1 MSAIGQERPA
11 TPPNMMPPARGS
23 ERLWRSD
30 RRPRVPRNFASTAI
44 AISSGSMSGGS
55 TKSAGSAGSST
66 RERAGAAGPPCHRSA
81 SRNRLPGDAAL
92 LNVGIVARGRSSR
105 RSAQAAVDGLP
116 RVRREADRPQCPRLA
131 REKFLGHSP
140 RCPPLPREQCTGQ
153 NRPNVLL
160 SREEFSGQNSRPHS
174 PDLVRHM
181 ECCDRDGSELSHM
194 ALPNSASGTLVV
206 DKPGREATRWPPA
219 PSHEHAA
226 SATRLAPL
234 VNGGTTAGCSAPRWR
249 TTAEHDLRSAAP
261 LPARPRKGESL
272 LCRCA
277 VALNRGNLPLAPPPK
292 YRV

>member
-1 MSAIGQERPA
+1 
-11 TPPNMMPPARGS
+11 
-23 ERLWRSD
+23 
-30 RRPRVPRNFASTAI
+30 
-44 AISSGSMSGGS
+44 
-55 TKSAGSAGSST
+55 
-66 RERAGAAGPPCHRSA
+66 
-81 SRNRLPGDAAL
+81 
-92 LNVGIVARGRSSR
+92 
-105 RSAQAAVDGLP
+105 
-116 RVRREADRPQCPRLA
+116 
-131 REKFLGHSP
+131 
-140 RCPPLPREQCTGQ
+140 
-153 NRPNVLL
+153 
-160 SREEFSGQNSRPHS
+160 
-174 PDLVRHM
+174 M

-277 VALNRGNLPLAPPPK
+277 VALNRGNLRLAPLPNIASSAFPKRRERPFREKGDRRSGPGVLSRKFLAREQDIGAVLSGTLLPRERRAKPGREATRLPPAPSHEHAVRDPTPPPLELTVVAANWGRRRLRSRRQWRRCGRAE
-292 YRV
+292 YRAVVRRAASGDLARQPTARLDVDGHGQ